1 MVNLLRKIFIKDYTN
16 TKNEAVRI
24 AHGKLAAMIGIISNL
39 LLFCI
44 KLIIGI
50 LLFSVSIIADA
61 INNLFDMAT
70 SIATIVG
77 FHFAGKPA
85 DKEHPFGHERIEYIT
100 GLIIS
105 LIILFV
111 GGIVG
116 FTSVLKIINYKPE
129 EVNYLLTY
137 ISIGVLAFAI
147 LLKIFQFYCYRTIA
161 KIINSVALKATSTD
175 SLNDCITTGVV
186 LAGTIVILILS
197 KQNIEIPFS
206 LDGALGV
213 FVALFI
219 IISGIKLLKEEINP
233 LIGMPISKDYIKQI
247 NNYIKRYKVVLGTH
261 DIICHMYGPTK
272 CFMTIHVEVDSKG
285 DIIEIHDKIDE
296 IETSVA
302 EKFNVNLTIH
312 MDPVIIG
319 DPEIDNIKEIVNKYL
334 FSINPMLKS
343 HDLRVVKKNIS
354 TVIFDIEIEYDD
366 VLDVADLESKI
377 QAELYDKTGN
387 KYSVIINIDH
397 SYTD

>member
-1 MVNLLRKIFIKDYTN
+1 
-16 TKNEAVRI
+16 
-24 AHGKLAAMIGIISNL
+24 
-39 LLFCI
+39 
-44 KLIIGI
+44 
-50 LLFSVSIIADA
+50 
-61 INNLFDMAT
+61 
-70 SIATIVG
+70 
-77 FHFAGKPA
+77 
-85 DKEHPFGHERIEYIT
+85 
-100 GLIIS
+100 
-105 LIILFV
+105 
-111 GGIVG
+111 
-116 FTSVLKIINYKPE
+116 
-129 EVNYLLTY
+129 
-137 ISIGVLAFAI
+137 
-147 LLKIFQFYCYRTIA
+147 
-161 KIINSVALKATSTD
+161 
-175 SLNDCITTGVV
+175 
-186 LAGTIVILILS
+186 
-197 KQNIEIPFS
+197 
-206 LDGALGV
+206 
-213 FVALFI
+213 
-219 IISGIKLLKEEINP
+219 
-233 LIGMPISKDYIKQI
+233 MPISKDYIKQI

-387 KYSVIINIDH
+387 KYSVIINVDH